1 MVEKHTLDSVIKEIE
16 KYGFVH
22 IISSILA
29 KELEQLGFVLEKIGS
44 LYSARFP
51 RKSVEADFLVD
62 SLLRNDYSLDELA
75 KVFIKANV
83 FSRRIFEYLKEK
95 DYKCAVL
102 YAVSACIETGNYGEL
117 VPILEEYLS
126 SGKVSEQDKGHVVA
140 VFLSKFAAIN
150 LPGAEQKLDE
160 FLSTLVKEYPSIVF
174 ARINFILKK
183 IEAGYSKT
191 RNAVCEVFA
200 KTLGLDPTKIDIQD
214 NKFYIRELDLSAEI
228 VQEDGDL
235 TVILYDSRIPFSI
248 RVPFTPMP
256 KGMLKERVLEVK
268 KYVYSKIEEYE
279 KAIEEVWDRK
289 YIIVQNSSGLRFINF
304 SKGIEVWVSV
314 SPALNEISPEAV
326 VFKREEL
333 DGTLVDLE
341 KVGEAYTPR
350 HLKAVLSN
358 FRSV

>member
-1 MVEKHTLDSVIKEIE
+1 
-16 KYGFVH
+16 
-22 IISSILA
+22 
-29 KELEQLGFVLEKIGS
+29 
-44 LYSARFP
+44 
-51 RKSVEADFLVD
+51 
-62 SLLRNDYSLDELA
+62 
-75 KVFIKANV
+75 
-83 FSRRIFEYLKEK
+83 
-95 DYKCAVL
+95 
-102 YAVSACIETGNYGEL
+102 
-117 VPILEEYLS
+117 
-126 SGKVSEQDKGHVVA
+126 
-140 VFLSKFAAIN
+140 
-150 LPGAEQKLDE
+150 
-160 FLSTLVKEYPSIVF
+160 
-174 ARINFILKK
+174 
-183 IEAGYSKT
+183 
-191 RNAVCEVFA
+191 
-200 KTLGLDPTKIDIQD
+200 
-214 NKFYIRELDLSAEI
+214 
-228 VQEDGDL
+228 
-235 TVILYDSRIPFSI
+235 
-248 RVPFTPMP
+248 MP